1 MGGIAKINKGREDLR
16 QPQVERPST
25 REVWLKDGDQIFATS
40 IATGAENDKYL
51 DLSLIHI

>member
-1 MGGIAKINKGREDLR
+1 MGGIAKINQGREDLR

-40 IATGAENDKYL
+40 VATGA
-51 DLSLIHI
+51 